1 MKASTVLGLFVA
13 YAATASAIPVKQ
25 RNHQVEITFIG
36 AADAQ
41 FTQNIPT
48 DGSVVSIENPLSV
61 SHISSNTAGVQCTFN
76 GIDHSVTVVNGV
88 QWVDV
93 GPPQTQV
100 TGSCQVQGSG
110 SSPTPPST
118 PSTDPTGD
126 NVHVTFMG
134 AADAQFTQSFP
145 SNGEWIEIVNP
156 LSISHIQTNTEGV
169 TCVFNGIDHSV
180 TTVVGTQLVDV
191 GPPQT
196 QVSGSCA

>member
-1 MKASTVLGLFVA
+1 MKGLTVLGLFVA
-13 YAATASAIPVKQ
+13 YATTAK
-25 RNHQVEITFIG
+25 
-36 AADAQ
+36 
-41 FTQNIPT
+41 
-48 DGSVVSIENPLSV
+48 NPLSI
-61 SHISSNTAGVQCTFN
+61 SHISSHTAGARCTFY
-76 GIDHSVTVVNGV
+76 GIDHSVTNVHGA

-100 TGSCQVQGSG
+100 TGSCQNQGSN
-110 SSPTPPST
+110 SFPAPPA
-118 PSTDPTGD
+118 PPVAHPDPTGD
-126 NVHVTFMG
+126 QVQVTFIG

-145 SNGEWIEIVNP
+145 SNGDWVQIANP
-156 LSISHIQTNTEGV
+156 LGISHIQTGTEGV